1 MRDVLHAL
9 IWINMLF
16 MDLSI
21 DEVDETALVV
31 LPYLVPQ
38 KRSKTDQKELI
49 RFFSVRLYNL
59 QLIDGMLFQFLALLF
74 MFFIIC
80 LHV

>member
-1 MRDVLHAL
+1 MKLTKQL
-9 IWINMLF
+9 
-16 MDLSI
+16 
-21 DEVDETALVV
+21 ALVV

-59 QLIDGMLFQFLALLF
+59 QLTDGMLFQFLALLF
-74 MFFIIC
+74 MFLLC
-80 LHV
+80 LHVHV

>member
-1 MRDVLHAL
+1 MHRSEL
-9 IWINMLF
+9 ISSLWIYL
-16 MDLSI
+16 

-38 KRSKTDQKELI
+38 KRSKTDQKVLI

-59 QLIDGMLFQFLALLF
+59 QLIVGILFQFLALF
-74 MFFIIC
+74 MFFIMSPCIGR
-80 LHV
+80 